1 MLQKNWIKMPSFL
14 STWTKK
20 KIINHWCNLAVATMK
35 KAGPSEKVEAEATFI
50 EKALKP
56 MLAKIEKW
64 ITDNGTGFLVGHQVH
79 FSSNTALNNRLI
91 T

>member
-1 MLQKNWIKMPSFL
+1 
-14 STWTKK
+14 
-20 KIINHWCNLAVATMK
+20 MK
-35 KAGPSEKVEAEATFI
+35 EVRTASPSERPAAQAAYI
-50 EKALKP
+50 EKSLKP
-56 MLAKIEKW
+56 MLAKMEKW

>member
-1 MLQKNWIKMPSFL
+1 
-14 STWTKK
+14 
-20 KIINHWCNLAVATMK
+20 MK